1 MEFMGEGKEGN
12 WEASKHASKKK
23 GKAACMLT
31 KDYITGDIVFISD
44 LR

>member
-23 GKAACMLT
+23 GKAACS
-31 KDYITGDIVFISD
+31 IHHSSEQGGGGD
-44 LR
+44 